1 MSFKNFFLWICPNVE
16 LRLPVLAVLEICVL
30 TQLLH
35 VFSILATIQTNK
47 NSFLIEN
54 ICFTCRA
61 APRLFVESIFGVVL
75 ERIINMF
82 WVNVLLF
89 ENQLD
94 WIFIKPFW
102 LFILGAAHNAW
113 DRQIRALLNS
123 QLDILEMI
131 TEERVAHESYIS
143 IIN

>member
-1 MSFKNFFLWICPNVE
+1 
-16 LRLPVLAVLEICVL
+16 
-30 TQLLH
+30 
-35 VFSILATIQTNK
+35 
-47 NSFLIEN
+47 
-54 ICFTCRA
+54 
-61 APRLFVESIFGVVL
+61 
-75 ERIINMF
+75 MF
-82 WVNVLLF
+82 CVNVLLF

-94 WIFIKPFW
+94 WIFIKPFG

-131 TEERVAHESYIS
+131 TEARVAHESYIS